1 MEPWVHFLFPE
12 VTVRF
17 TIQRVFLFLLAPFFS
32 VNLSAAL
39 APMSASAKPEV
50 RYHYGDNA
58 AWADPNFDESSWT
71 VAPGGLFRLP
81 PFHSDGIVWI
91 RFNLPVPTDSAAG
104 ASLWLVNP
112 HATAEQVFLDGKLI
126 GQTGELPPNP
136 KGVLLPVFTVL
147 DAVGM
152 SQRASFATVALRLWY
167 PPGFR
172 YRSGEDHIA
181 CELGSTAVLKERQ
194 RAERLSLILSWV
206 PLFSLDGL
214 LVLLGIGLLGLWLWL
229 RGRELFWFAL
239 LLVFY
244 PLGSCL
250 IDLPAITP
258 LRLAFNLRAFL
269 LVAGN
274 VPMMFVTVKC
284 LWTLF
289 DLRARPLS
297 IVLHASWITWNAVG
311 FLTLIATK
319 PSPAIAWMAPIGI
332 VSLTVFNLGTLL
344 VELRY
349 LVTGPTRGIAA
360 GMAVIPIGSGLNLV
374 GLPPIDLFGVP
385 HLDLFHAGLFS
396 AGIFLSVMLAR
407 RAFAEWHV
415 GTRLRVEFAAAREVQ
430 QRLVPAALPPIDR
443 FQIEAAYL
451 PAQEVGG
458 DFYQVLPRKDGSTL
472 IVIGDVSGKGLKAAM
487 TGTLALGALRSLAQ
501 EPLGPAQM
509 LSRLNAQ
516 LAASSNGGFIT
527 CLCIL
532 SSPDGILKLANAG
545 HLPPYQN
552 GEEVALDSGLPLG
565 IAEQANYAESI
576 LALAPGDRLTLVS
589 DGIVEAQ
596 SPTRELFGFER
607 TAAISTQSAE
617 AIAAAAKQ
625 FGQEDDITVLTLTF
639 APVEV
644 LHA

>member
-1 MEPWVHFLFPE
+1 MRKFL
-12 VTVRF
+12 RF
-17 TIQRVFLFLLAPFFS
+17 LPLLLGATALQ
-32 VNLSAAL
+32 VAA
-39 APMSASAKPEV
+39 AQAKPPLQYPV
-50 RYHYGDNA
+50 RYHFGDNPG
-58 AWADPNFDESSWT
+58 WANPNFDDSSWA

-81 PFHSDGIVWI
+81 PYHSDGIVWI
-91 RFNLPVPTDSAAG
+91 RFSVPVPADSGAR

-112 HATAEQVFLDGKLI
+112 HATSEQVFLDGKLI
-126 GQTGELPPNP
+126 GQSGELPPNP

-147 DAVGM
+147 DAGGI
-152 SQRASFATVALRLWY
+152 SQQVSFATIALRLWY
-167 PPGFR
+167 PPAFLYGN
-172 YRSGEDHIA
+172 GEDRIA

-194 RAERLSLILSWV
+194 RAERSSLILSWV
-206 PLFSLDGL
+206 PLLSLDGL
-214 LVLLGIGLLGLWLWL
+214 LVLLGLGLLGLWLWL

-244 PLGSCL
+244 PLGSFL

-258 LRLAFNLRAFL
+258 LGFAFNLRAV
-269 LVAGN
+269 LVVVGN
-274 VPMMFVTVKC
+274 IPMMFITVKC

-311 FLTLIATK
+311 FLLLIATT
-319 PSPAIAWMAPIGI
+319 PSSAIAWMAPIGI
-332 VSLTVFNLGTLL
+332 ATLTVFNLGTLL
-344 VELRY
+344 IELRF
-349 LVTGPTRGIAA
+349 LITGPNRAIAA
-360 GMAVIPIGSGLNLV
+360 GMAVIPIASSLNVLGLHPTN
-374 GLPPIDLFGVP
+374 LFGIP

-407 RAFAEWHV
+407 RAFAEWRE
-415 GTRLRVEFAAAREVQ
+415 GARLRVEFTAAREVQ

-443 FQIEAAYL
+443 FQIEVAYL

-458 DFYQVLPRKDGSTL
+458 DFYQVLPRTDGSTL

-516 LAASSNGGFIT
+516 LADSSAGGFVT

-532 SSPDGILKLANAG
+532 ASSDGTLRLANAG

-552 GEEVALDSGLPLG
+552 GEEIALESGLPLG
-565 IAEQANYAESI
+565 IAELANYAEST
-576 LALAPGDRLTLVS
+576 LALAPGDRLTLLS
-589 DGIVEAQ
+589 DGVVEAQ
-596 SPTRELFGFER
+596 SATRELFGFDR

-617 AIAAAAKQ
+617 AIAGAAQQ
-625 FGQEDDITVLTLTF
+625 FGQEDDITVLTVTF
-639 APVEV
+639 APAEV
-644 LHA
+644 LQV